1 MGPLLASP
9 AVRLRWPPPGEHAAA
24 GGSASLVP
32 SPRLRA
38 GRRSCRTRAKRGN
51 GITQRA
57 FGPQTTEAVRS
68 EGASPLDADLCYIR
82 RAPRSKYGQSPPWQL
97 RRFPTATKTH
107 RATLFRRALVEVRAV
122 RHARGDLGPL
132 FASPTVRLRLP
143 PSGEHAAAPGS
154 AALIA
159 SQDAASADFVDTTAS
174 GQQGCCDGVGDA
186 YVKTAKMRGALVF
199 FKGQSPPAIL
209 FHQCLQ
215 QRVPHIS
222 VKNNIHLRR
231 QFVR

>member
-24 GGSASLVP
+24 GGSASLVA

-57 FGPQTTEAVRS
+57 FGLQTTEAVRS
-68 EGASPLDADLCYIR
+68 GGASPLDADLCYIR

-97 RRFPTATKTH
+97 RRFPTATKTR
-107 RATLFRRALVEVRAV
+107 RATLFRRALVEVRAI

-154 AALIA
+154 APLIA
-159 SQDAASADFVDTTAS
+159 SPRRRAGRLHRYRCPIRTRVRPDARSSVRAFRDRSARNV
-174 GQQGCCDGVGDA
+174 QV
-186 YVKTAKMRGALVF
+186 
-199 FKGQSPPAIL
+199 
-209 FHQCLQ
+209 
-215 QRVPHIS
+215 
-222 VKNNIHLRR
+222 
-231 QFVR
+231 